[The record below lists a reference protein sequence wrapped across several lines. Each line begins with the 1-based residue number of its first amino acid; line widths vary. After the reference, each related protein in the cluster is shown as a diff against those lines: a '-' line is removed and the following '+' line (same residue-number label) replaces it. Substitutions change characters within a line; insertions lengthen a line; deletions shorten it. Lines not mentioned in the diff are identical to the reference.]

1 MRAISHLVC
10 TMPFSECSAP
20 VPQYVNR
27 GLLNFGANGWQ
38 RGWGGCGCTL
48 NGKPALLCAVVMAGD
63 YLAKQKDWMNAPL
76 QIGRTP
82 SLFPT
87 IASLPFLTFII
98 YVRPGSD
105 LNALIM
111 VPLRLGDIWQLD
123 RVLVWP
129 CILFYFFSPTPPA
142 ICYDEVVFFCNNS
155 APLNNVFQ
163 IISFH
168 PSFLSSDFASQTLTS
183 FFCL

>member
-1 MRAISHLVC
+1 MFLIVTQFEGYAKQTQEFSAHFSLAVGSTQLKHKMRAISHLVC

-63 YLAKQKDWMNAPL
+63 YLTKQKDWMNAPP
-76 QIGRTP
+76 QIGRAP

-123 RVLVWP
+123 RVLVWL
-129 CILFYFFSPTPPA
+129 CILFIFFTYTP
-142 ICYDEVVFFCNNS
+142 CY
-155 APLNNVFQ
+155 L
-163 IISFH
+163 
-168 PSFLSSDFASQTLTS
+168 L
-183 FFCL
+183 